1 MKAFAFA
8 APAFAVTPVNL
19 RSAESYAVLA
29 NAVTSN
35 GATAMSEDLGST
47 MPAGRHSRTDRPR
60 AARIGTAAD
69 SAKADA
75 DLAYGDAALRG
86 NAGSILADLAG
97 ASFTPGVYNAT
108 AARGFTAAGV
118 LTLDAGDDAG
128 GAVFIFQIG
137 GALSIGAGAQVNLV
151 HGLNPCNVFGPH
163 RCVPIDGA
171 NATFAGTVMATA
183 DVSVGAG
190 SRVDGRLLG
199 KGAVTL
205 ASNPVRTACAASE
218 VVVGPA
224 GPAGPAG
231 ADGAAGTAGAAGQRG
246 PSGADGADGADGV
259 QGATGVTGSNGSD
272 GATGLTGSNGATG
285 ATGANGSDGA
295 AGATGLT
302 GSNGAQ
308 GATGLMGDNGLMGA
322 TGLAGIDGATG
333 PTGLTGSNGATGATG
348 LTGSNGARAP
358 PASPEATARRAPPAS
373 PKQRHRQRAGRPGA
387 TGAAGLNGTSD
398 QSSTTG
404 STSHSGAAGTTS
416 CA

>member
-1 MKAFAFA
+1 M
-8 APAFAVTPVNL
+8 
-19 RSAESYAVLA
+19 
-29 NAVTSN
+29 
-35 GATAMSEDLGST
+35 
-47 MPAGRHSRTDRPR
+47 
-60 AARIGTAAD
+60 
-69 SAKADA
+69 
-75 DLAYGDAALRG
+75 LRG
-86 NAGSILADLAG
+86 NAGSIPADLAG

-151 HGLNPCNVFGPH
+151 HGAQPLQRVLGH
-163 RCVPIDGA
+163 QQARTTIGA

-218 VVVGPA
+218 IVVGPA

-231 ADGAAGTAGAAGQRG
+231 ADGAAGPAGADGPRG

-272 GATGLTGSNGATG
+272 GATGLTGTNGATG
-285 ATGANGSDGA
+285 ATGTNGSDGA

-302 GSNGAQ
+302 GSN
-308 GATGLMGDNGLMGA
+308 
-322 TGLAGIDGATG
+322 
-333 PTGLTGSNGATGATG
+333 S
-348 LTGSNGARAP
+348 RAP
-358 PASPEATARRAPPAS
+358 PASPEATARRAPPA
-373 PKQRHRQRAGRPGA
+373 
-387 TGAAGLNGTSD
+387 
-398 QSSTTG
+398 
-404 STSHSGAAGTTS
+404 
-416 CA
+416 